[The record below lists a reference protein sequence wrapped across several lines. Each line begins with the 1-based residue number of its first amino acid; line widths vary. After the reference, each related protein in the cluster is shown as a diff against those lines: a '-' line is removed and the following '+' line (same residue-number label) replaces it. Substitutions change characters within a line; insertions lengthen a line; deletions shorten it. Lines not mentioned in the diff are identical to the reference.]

1 MNKENKPIIS
11 TIIIALN
18 EEKSLPRLLDNLAK
32 QTYDH
37 SLIDVILVDSLSK
50 DNTASIMNNFKLS
63 SDFKRVLCLKNPN
76 IIQATGWNIALKH
89 VIGDVIIRLDAHASI
104 PSDFFEKN
112 ILCLAD
118 GHDICGGKVT
128 NFIHKQTKWSS
139 TVNTAENSMFGG
151 SIAKFRHKSKAGI
164 VDTLAF
170 ACYKK
175 TVFDKVGMF
184 NENLLRTEDNEMHY
198 RMRKAGYK
206 FWYDP
211 RIISCRET
219 RATFVK
225 LLHQK
230 YLNGFWIGYTLGICP
245 QCISIY
251 HLLPFTLILSIIC
264 SIICFLFGFSQPLI
278 ILAALYFLTNLIMT
292 IIAVIVTA
300 TRNLSFICLPILF
313 LLLHLG
319 YGIGTILGINKII
332 IEKHLKRKKL
342 LY

>member
-1 MNKENKPIIS
+1 
-11 TIIIALN
+11 
-18 EEKSLPRLLDNLAK
+18 
-32 QTYDH
+32 
-37 SLIDVILVDSLSK
+37 
-50 DNTASIMNNFKLS
+50 
-63 SDFKRVLCLKNPN
+63 
-76 IIQATGWNIALKH
+76 
-89 VIGDVIIRLDAHASI
+89 
-104 PSDFFEKN
+104 
-112 ILCLAD
+112 
-118 GHDICGGKVT
+118 
-128 NFIHKQTKWSS
+128 
-139 TVNTAENSMFGG
+139 
-151 SIAKFRHKSKAGI
+151 
-164 VDTLAF
+164 
-170 ACYKK
+170 
-175 TVFDKVGMF
+175 MF

-211 RIISCRET
+211 RIISSCRNPSNICKT
-219 RATFVK
+219 ASS
-225 LLHQK
+225 K

-264 SIICFLFGFSQPLI
+264 SIVCFLFGFFSTFNYSCRF
-278 ILAALYFLTNLIMT
+278 ILLTNLIMT